1 MIYAYNGILLSLK
14 KEENPAI
21 WHKDEP
27 ERHDTKQNKSDTKR
41 NAIFQRQSGKVVTR
55 ERERKLGRHYVTGYT
70 EFQVRKI
77 KVLERMVVTVAQQN
91 ECT

>member
-55 ERERKLGRHYVTGYT
+55 AGERGNWGV
-70 EFQVRKI
+70 I
-77 KVLERMVVTVAQQN
+77 M
-91 ECT
+91 